1 MDWEKVRIALDIMW
15 KGMLGIFVVIIL
27 IMLCTLVI
35 GTVGNY
41 IEDRKSKAADAD
53 NSSN

>member
-1 MDWEKVRIALDIMW
+1 MDWENSSFALDIMW

-35 GTVGNY
+35 GSVGNY
-41 IEDRKSKAADAD
+41 IEDRKNKAADAD
-53 NSSN
+53 NSGN

>member
-1 MDWEKVRIALDIMW
+1 MDWELVRIALDIMW

-27 IMLCTLVI
+27 VMLRTLVI
-35 GTVGNY
+35 GRVGNY
-41 IEDRKSKAADAD
+41 IEDRKNKTAEAE